1 MLIWTVRTVSYLICL
16 VSAKIR
22 RTRLNNSFMVGP
34 CTTAMTSQAMHVMSV
49 DRGNEVQLKNTVVQ
63 RIFPH
68 DIL

>member
-1 MLIWTVRTVSYLICL
+1 
-16 VSAKIR
+16 
-22 RTRLNNSFMVGP
+22 MVGP

-68 DIL
+68 DILARLFTHSCSIRVHLPPVESFYVAR